1 IESQVARRAA
11 RQAITSLAYSGRP
24 RLAYLSPLPPQRS
37 GIADYSARILP
48 ALAKY
53 YDIEIISD
61 ESEVSDE
68 LTAYFTVR
76 STQWFLANIR
86 NYQRVLYHMGNS
98 HFHIPM
104 IALLNS
110 VPGVVVLHDFYL
122 SGMLNHAQ
130 SFGLDDTAL
139 SLSMVRSHG
148 YHALDM
154 LATTGVGG
162 TSKAYPANRCVMDG
176 AICVLV
182 HCQFA
187 I

>member
-76 STQWFLANIR
+76 STQWSLANIR
-86 NYQRVLYHMGNS
+86 HYQRVLYHMGNS

-110 VPGVVVLHDFYL
+110 VPGGVVLHDFYL

-130 SFGLDDTAL
+130 SFGLDDTAA
-139 SLSMVRSHG
+139 SSSMVRSHG
-148 YHALDM
+148 YRASNLLSDRGVDE
-154 LATTGVGG
+154 ATRCYPTKRRVVAGEWVG
-162 TSKAYPANRCVMDG
+162 R
-176 AICVLV
+176 
-182 HCQFA
+182 
-187 I
+187 